1 MAKEKTSKANKKEV
15 GTSMELYAKVQTV
28 IDELD
33 KAFFNGKGKEK
44 IPQVVFAI
52 NNRCKSCVVAYVQ
65 ADALY
70 DKSTDKKL
78 QYMAINPD
86 YLNRKLEHIIAT
98 ICHELCHVYEHA
110 YIHIPRGGYHD
121 RQWAELMAECG
132 LEPKYLNASKT
143 AVDHKIIKGGAFE
156 EFAKAFE
163 EKHGKDFFNIV
174 SYSSE
179 VQKKTRKALGLKGDE
194 DSDEPRADN
203 ADKPIKKYN
212 RNKIKYVCR
221 GCGLKVWGKSGLS
234 ISCNECMETLD
245 EEEAE

>member
-1 MAKEKTSKANKKEV
+1 MANKKTKKEE
-15 GTSMELYAKVQTV
+15 GTSITLYSKVQTV

-33 KAFFNGKGKEK
+33 KAFFSGKGKQK

-78 QYMAINPD
+78 QYLAINPD
-86 YLNRKLEHIIAT
+86 YLNRKLKDTLGT
-98 ICHELCHVYEHA
+98 ICHELCHVYENA
-110 YIHIPRGGYHD
+110 FIHIPRGGYHD
-121 RQWAELMAECG
+121 KQWAELMAECG
-132 LEPKYLNASKT
+132 LEPKYLNTSKT
-143 AVDHKIIKGGAFE
+143 AVDHKIIKGGVFE
-156 EFAKAFE
+156 DFVKAFT
-163 EKHGKDFFNIV
+163 EKYGEDFFNIV

-179 VQKKTRKALGLKGDE
+179 IQKKTRKALGIKDDE

-212 RNKIKYVCR
+212 RNKIKYICH
-221 GCGLKVWGKSGLS
+221 GCGLKVWGKGGLS
-234 ISCNECMETLD
+234 IHCNECDEDL

>member
-1 MAKEKTSKANKKEV
+1 MAKKTDK

-33 KAFFNGKGKEK
+33 KAFFSGNGKEK

-52 NNRCKSCVVAYVQ
+52 NTRCKSCVVAFVQ

-86 YLNRKLEHIIAT
+86 YLNRKLKDILGT

-121 RQWAELMAECG
+121 KQWESLMTDCG
-132 LEPKYLNASKT
+132 LEAKYLNSSRT
-143 AVDHKIIKGGAFE
+143 AVDHKIIKGGVFE
-156 EFAKAFE
+156 DFAKAFE
-163 EKHGKDFFNIV
+163 EKYGADFFNIV

-179 VQKKTRKALGLKGDE
+179 LQKKTRKALGIKDDE
-194 DSDEPRADN
+194 DDDTPRADN

-221 GCGLKVWGKSGLS
+221 CCGLKVWGKPGLS
-234 ISCNECMETLD
+234 VSCNECMETLD
-245 EEEAE
+245 EEEE

>member
-1 MAKEKTSKANKKEV
+1 MAKTNK
-15 GTSMELYAKVQTV
+15 GTSVELYSKVQTV

-33 KAFFNGKGKEK
+33 KAFFSGKGKEK

-52 NNRCKSCVVAYVQ
+52 NTKCKACVVAYVQ

-70 DKSTDKKL
+70 DKKTDKKL

-86 YLNRKLEHIIAT
+86 YLNRKQKDILST
-98 ICHELCHVYEHA
+98 VCHELCHVYEHA

-121 RQWAELMAECG
+121 KQWAKLMEDCG
-132 LEPKYLNASKT
+132 LEPKYLNTSKT

-156 EFAKAFE
+156 DFAKAFE
-163 EKHGKDFFNIV
+163 EKYGEDFFNIV

-179 VQKKTRKALGLKGDE
+179 VQKKTRKALGIKGDDE
-194 DSDEPRADN
+194 DDDTPRADN
-203 ADKPIKKYN
+203 ADKPVKKYN

-221 GCGLKVWGKSGLS
+221 GCGLKVWGKPGLS
-234 ISCNECMETLD
+234 VSCNECMETLD
-245 EEEAE
+245 EEE

>member
-1 MAKEKTSKANKKEV
+1 MAKAKTKKEE
-15 GTSMELYAKVQTV
+15 GTSITLYSKVQTV

-33 KAFFNGKGKEK
+33 KAFFSGKGKQK

-78 QYMAINPD
+78 QYLAINPD
-86 YLNRKLEHIIAT
+86 YLNRKLKDTLGT
-98 ICHELCHVYEHA
+98 ICHELCHVYENA
-110 YIHIPRGGYHD
+110 FIHIPRGGYHD
-121 RQWAELMAECG
+121 KQWAELMSECG

-143 AVDHKIIKGGAFE
+143 AVDHKIIKGGVFE
-156 EFAKAFE
+156 DFVTKFE
-163 EKHGKDFFNIV
+163 EKHGEDFFNIV

-179 VQKKTRKALGLKGDE
+179 VQKKTRKALGIKDDE

-212 RNKIKYVCR
+212 RNKIKYVCAS
-221 GCGLKVWGKSGLS
+221 CGLKVWGKTGLS
-234 ISCNECMETLD
+234 IRCNECDCDL
-245 EEEAE
+245 EEEEKDE

>member
-1 MAKEKTSKANKKEV
+1 MAKTKKEV
-15 GTSMELYAKVQTV
+15 GTSIELYAKVQTV

-33 KAFFNGKGKEK
+33 KAFFSGKGKQK

-78 QYMAINPD
+78 QYLAINPD
-86 YLNRKLEHIIAT
+86 YLNRKLKDILGT
-98 ICHELCHVYEHA
+98 VCHELCHVYENA
-110 YIHIPRGGYHD
+110 FIHIPRGGYHD
-121 RQWAELMAECG
+121 RQWAELMTECG
-132 LEPKYLNASKT
+132 LEPKYLNTSKT

-156 EFAKAFE
+156 DFVKAFE
-163 EKHGKDFFNIV
+163 EKHGADFFNIV

-179 VQKKTRKALGLKGDE
+179 VQKKTRKALGIKDDE
-194 DSDEPRADN
+194 DSDEPKADN

-212 RNKIKYVCR
+212 RNKIKYVCAS
-221 GCGLKVWGKSGLS
+221 CGMKVWGKSGLS
-234 ISCNECMETLD
+234 IRCNECSYDL
-245 EEEAE
+245 EEEAENEEEN